1 MSGKNKLISVIFV
14 VLALLIGFAISL
26 FRQNSPSTPPAPI
39 NPIVG
44 HVKDELSVHFV
55 DVGQA
60 DCQIVLLPTGQ
71 TMVIDAGN
79 NDDGD
84 LICDYLKALGITNI
98 DYLIGTHP
106 HEDHIGSMDTVIN
119 NFTVKQVYMPD
130 AEADS
135 VTYRDVITAIDDAG
149 LEVTYTK
156 SNMLIYSDDTLTI
169 QTVAPVY
176 DYDDDLN
183 NQSIVLRV
191 TYKEAS
197 FLFTGDAEE
206 ESENDITLE
215 IGADVLSV
223 GHHGSSTSTSDSF
236 LKRVDPMF
244 AVISCGKNNEYGH
257 PHTETLEK
265 LTNDDVTVYRTD
277 TMGTIICRTK
287 GAKGDYKWETVK

>member
-1 MSGKNKLISVIFV
+1 MSSKNKLISLVFVI
-14 VLALLIGFAISL
+14 LALLAGFVISL
-26 FRQNSPSTPPAPI
+26 LKQNAPTVPPTPI

-44 HVKDELSVHFV
+44 HVKDELSVHFL

-79 NDDGD
+79 NDDAD
-84 LICDYLKALGITNI
+84 LICNYLDRIGIKEI

-106 HEDHIGSMDTVIN
+106 HEDHIGSLDAVIK
-119 NFTVKQVYMPD
+119 NFDVKQVYMPD

-135 VTYRDVITAIDDAG
+135 QTYRDVIKAIEDAG
-149 LEVTYTK
+149 LSITYTK
-156 SNMLIYSDDTLTI
+156 SNMLIYSDDTLSI

-176 DYDDDLN
+176 DYEDDLN

-206 ESENDITLE
+206 KSENHITLD

-244 AVISCGKNNEYGH
+244 AIISCGKNNEYGH
-257 PHTETLEK
+257 PHTETIEK
-265 LTNDDVTVYRTD
+265 LTNDDVTIYRTD

-287 GAKGDYKWETVK
+287 GVKGDYTWETIK